1 LNVIHLYFMGK
12 PFERELETLPK
23 TITWANELELGILP
37 EMIAKYHH
45 PVYIVGSGGSFSACI
60 YAADLLTSRGVFAK
74 AVTPLEL
81 FYAKPT
87 LRNSNVIFI
96 SASGSNTDILFA
108 FKKSIE
114 SEPISVVSICMRRN
128 TKLASLSNNYSMCS
142 NFEFDPPAGKDGF
155 LATNSLMGFFVI
167 LYRAIT
173 NQTVQNTVQL
183 LPGSFYL
190 DFVKKLT
197 KETCFVILY
206 GSYHHSVAVD
216 LESKFSEAG
225 LAPSL
230 LSDYRQFAHGRHQW
244 FDKRKDSAII
254 ALTCPA
260 DERLCNKTLQLLPQE
275 IPIFTFYSKLDNFEG
290 SIQLLLQSMSLIDY
304 YGKKQHIDPGKPGVP
319 EYGSKI
325 YHLRYE
331 RLIADEQI
339 SLEDTAIVR
348 KAKVNNITDLS
359 KIEHDKWRES
369 YKKFTARITG
379 TKYGSLIF
387 DYDGTLCSPANRF
400 KGMSEAT
407 AALLINF
414 LKKGFVLGIVSGR
427 GKSLRTDLSNVF
439 NNDPILMENVIV
451 GYYNGS
457 EISPLKNTNYPRKS
471 EAMHPSLITVKNH
484 LNKIGIRP
492 DESPNQLTFVSTTTK
507 DWNVLRATLLNEIML
522 LDLGDLTMVES
533 SHSIDIV
540 PRKIASKNNVLAY
553 CKKLCAKRGLPTDA
567 LCIGDKGQWPG
578 NDYAL
583 LANNFALSV
592 GEVSTMPETGWNFSP
607 PGVKDEKAVAHIFD
621 KIQIKKG
628 YFTLTEF

>member
-1 LNVIHLYFMGK
+1 MGK
-12 PFERELETLPK
+12 PFERELEILPK
-23 TITWANELELGILP
+23 TIAWANELDLSILS

-60 YAADLLTSRGVFAK
+60 YAADLLTSRGLFAK

-87 LRNSNVIFI
+87 LKNSNVIFI

-114 SEPISVVSICMRRN
+114 SEPISIVSICMHRN

-142 NFEFDPPAGKDGF
+142 TFEFDPPAGKDGF
-155 LATNSLMGFFVI
+155 LATNSLVGFFVI

-173 NQTVQNTVQL
+173 NQTVQNTGQP
-183 LPGSFYL
+183 LPRPLFS

-197 KETCFVILY
+197 NETCFVILY
-206 GSYHHSVAVD
+206 GSYHHSIAVD

-260 DERLCNKTLQLLPQE
+260 DERLCNKTLQLLPEE
-275 IPIFTFYSKLDNFEG
+275 IPRFIFYSQLDSFEG
-290 SIQLLLQSMSLIDY
+290 TIHLLCQSMDLINY
-304 YGKKQHIDPGKPGVP
+304 YGKKQNIDPGKPGVP

-331 RLIADEQI
+331 RLISDQQM
-339 SLEDTAIVR
+339 SLKDSAIIR
-348 KAKVNNITDLS
+348 KAKVNSIADLS
-359 KIEHDKWRES
+359 QVEHDKWRKS
-369 YKKFTARITG
+369 YERFTSKMTSAKF
-379 TKYGSLIF
+379 GSLIF

-400 KGMSEAT
+400 IGMTESIT
-407 AALLINF
+407 SLLINF
-414 LKKGFVLGIVSGR
+414 LKKGFVLGIISGR
-427 GKSLRTDLSNVF
+427 GKSLRTDLSKAF
-439 NNDPILMENVIV
+439 NNNADLMENVIV

-457 EISPLKNTNYPRKS
+457 EVSTLKNSSYPKKT
-471 EAMHPSLITVKNH
+471 APMHPSLITVKDH
-484 LNKIGIRP
+484 LNKMGIRP

-553 CKKLCAKRGLPTDA
+553 CKKLCAKHGLSTDA

-592 GEVSTMPETGWNFSP
+592 GEVSTMPETGWNVSP
-607 PGVKDEKAVAHIFD
+607 PGVKDEKAVAYIFD
-621 KIQIKKG
+621 KIQIRKG